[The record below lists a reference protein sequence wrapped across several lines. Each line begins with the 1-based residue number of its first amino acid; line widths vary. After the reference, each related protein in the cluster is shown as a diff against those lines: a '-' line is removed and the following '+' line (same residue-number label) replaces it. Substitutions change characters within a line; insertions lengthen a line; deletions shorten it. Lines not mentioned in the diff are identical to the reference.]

1 MSRTRIVIVVGLVIA
16 ASAAVAVVLVP
27 RWVKARII
35 AAAAAHGVAL
45 TIDDLSIA
53 PGRTR
58 LKGVRAAPLIQGDA
72 KKLPKIAAS
81 AATVDVELDGLTPT
95 AVTVTGMVV
104 DLDGSAE
111 DVRAAIAGRDQRT
124 GGGTSPITRVM
135 LSDAT
140 FTWKHLYQT
149 NLSPEPLRGIG
160 SQASLIAIDGAHV
173 SGNVTRQPGRALG
186 DDWHIETSDLR
197 AFDAPSKAAPWALV
211 ADGDA
216 AGTRATL
223 TLSPTASVRVAVPA
237 AGGFNLDVDTPNASV
252 TDLGIPS
259 AVLGMYGDETSRFEI
274 HLHHAQDA
282 AHAKGTLVAT
292 ASDVFIGVSTA
303 RTSLTLDAR
312 YAGDPSKLDL
322 AGATLHAGP
331 FTGTLEG
338 WFAIPPSAQSAG
350 AWIKAS
356 VRYASG
362 VVSCLDAVK
371 AQITSY
377 GDVGK
382 GVAALAGMLGL
393 DRVVEGRVML
403 KGEVEI
409 DAQTPS
415 TNRFAFHTEGDCKL
429 SYLPF

>member
-35 AAAAAHGVAL
+35 AAAAANGVAL
-45 TIDDLSIA
+45 TIDDLSLA

-58 LKGVRAAPLIQGDA
+58 LKGVRAAPLIQGDT
-72 KKLPKIAAS
+72 KKLPKITAS
-81 AATVDVELDGLTPT
+81 AAVVDVELDGLTPT
-95 AVTVTGMVV
+95 AITVTGMVV

-124 GGGTSPITRVM
+124 GGGTSPITRVT
-135 LSDAT
+135 LTNAT
-140 FTWKHLYQT
+140 FTWKHLFQT
-149 NLSPEPLRGIG
+149 NLV
-160 SQASLIAIDGAHV
+160 AIDATHV
-173 SGNVTRQPGRALG
+173 SGNVTRKPGRALG

-197 AFDAPSKAAPWALV
+197 AFDATSKAAPWALV
-211 ADGDA
+211 ADGDG

-223 TLSPTASVRVAVPA
+223 TLAPSASVRVAVPA
-237 AGGFNLDVDTPNASV
+237 AGGLDLDVDTPNASV

-282 AHAKGTLVAT
+282 THAKGTLVAT

-322 AGATLHAGP
+322 TGASLRAGP

-338 WFAIPPSAQSAG
+338 WFAPSAG
-350 AWIKAS
+350 AYS
-356 VRYASG
+356 VRYTSG

-393 DRVVEGRVML
+393 DRAVEGRVML

-409 DAQTPS
+409 DAHAPS
-415 TNRFAFHTEGDCKL
+415 INRFAFHTEGDCKL